1 MNDIPGVST
10 AYWWVGQ
17 VVDEANWQKSSLGK
31 LHNPSDVKG
40 DNFSYKVRIMGR
52 HDPNKTVPDSQL
64 FTASVLLPTTAGSGH
79 AGSVQTPNIRQ
90 GAFVSGFYKDGK
102 DGNEPVIA
110 FILPNNSQTPLEQK
124 DPNLGFT
131 PRSGFTGLNGNK
143 PVSTSDIS
151 NPNVTLSPTQSID
164 PNVSRQST
172 LDQYI
177 DNQRLFYIPKTK
189 ACEGPNGPLKGIQ
202 KTIGDAISLTNF
214 SRSGILGTAT
224 DLETLFINQLN
235 QAKKQI
241 TTLTKVLIG
250 SMRTHIINKINSQY
264 NQVMANLEPQLTIQ
278 YNQEFETATDIFL
291 CIFQKIL
298 RKLPSLVNEIFEQL
312 INKFLNAP
320 LCAAEE
326 FIANIISNIFDEIS
340 DGIGGAIE
348 FLGISNAVGSIF
360 KGLSIFV
367 GVLEFLTCEDQLN
380 CEMVEEWSPFSGARY
395 FLEDLNLK
403 IDEDIENYANK
414 IMNGGN
420 AASCDTSPILC
431 GPPRVVFS
439 SSTGSGASGNAIVS
453 PTGAILGVDLINNGS
468 GYSSTPIV
476 QIIDDCGNGSGANA
490 IAIMNGDK
498 VDKVVIIDSGVG
510 YLPAN
515 NGTTGGNGTIF
526 STINDTIIYNDNGY
540 SKYDCNTTISV
551 SKGDELYLR
560 NSVEA
565 FVYDNQGD
573 ILQTIIGKGP
583 KSPIVIQENGV
594 FTTPEC
600 ITAGDIKINNPSLS
614 DGSYPAVLE
623 LEDLILTNKGIG
635 YSNNDKI
642 IISPSNGATAEV
654 MFNESGQVKQLVLT
668 NPGIGFTEAPSIYI
682 QSETGFNAG
691 ILPQFRVKRI
701 GDDKGINIPAGT
713 PLIKIVDCVGVVD
726 R

>member
-17 VVDEANWQKSSLGK
+17 VVDETNWQKSSLGK
-31 LHNPSDVKG
+31 LHNPSEVKG
-40 DNFSYKVRIMGR
+40 DNFSYKVRIIGR
-52 HDPNKTVPDSQL
+52 HDPNKTVPDNQL

-110 FILPNNSQTPLEQK
+110 FILPNNSQTQLEQK

-131 PRSGFTGLNGNK
+131 PRSGFVGLNGNK
-143 PVSTSDIS
+143 TVSTADIS
-151 NPNVTLSPTQSID
+151 NPTVGLSPTQSID

-202 KTIGDAISLTNF
+202 KTISDVIALTNF
-214 SRSGILGTAT
+214 TRSGILGTAT

-235 QAKKQI
+235 QSKKQI

-278 YNQEFETATDIFL
+278 YNQEFEKASDIFL

-298 RKLPSLVNEIFEQL
+298 RKLPSLVNNVFEEL
-312 INKFLNAP
+312 IKKFLNAP

-326 FIANIISNIFDEIS
+326 FVATIISNIFDEIS

-348 FLGISNAVGSIF
+348 FLGLSNAVGSIF
-360 KGLSIFV
+360 KGFSIFV
-367 GVLEFLTCEDQLN
+367 GALEFLTCEDQLN
-380 CEMVEEWSPFSGARY
+380 CEMVEEWSLFSGARY
-395 FLEDLNLK
+395 FLDDLNLK
-403 IDEDIENYANK
+403 VDEDIENYTNK
-414 IMNGGN
+414 LMKGGN
-420 AASCDTSPILC
+420 AASCDTTPIVC
-431 GPPRVVFS
+431 GPPRVVFT
-439 SSTGSGASGNAIVS
+439 SSTGSGANGNTIVS
-453 PTGAILGVDLINNGS
+453 PSGSILGVDLISNGS
-468 GYSSTPIV
+468 GYSSAPRV

-498 VDKVVIIDSGVG
+498 VDKVIIINSGVG
-510 YLPAN
+510 YLPSS
-515 NGTTGGNGTIF
+515 NGTTGGNGTTF

-540 SKYDCNTTISV
+540 SKYDCNITINV
-551 SKGDELYLR
+551 YKDDELYLR

-565 FVYDNQGD
+565 FVYDNQGN

-583 KSPIVIQENGV
+583 KSPIIIQENGV
-594 FTTPEC
+594 FTTPQC
-600 ITAGDIKINNPSLS
+600 ITPEDLRISNPSLS
-614 DGSYPAVLE
+614 DGSYPVVLE

-642 IISPSNGATAEV
+642 IITPTNGAAAEV
-654 MFNESGQVKQLVLT
+654 SFNESGQVKQLILT
-668 NPGIGFTEAPSIYI
+668 NPGIGFTEVPNIYI

-691 ILPQFRVKRI
+691 ILPQFKVKRI
-701 GDDKGINIPAGT
+701 GGDKQINIPAGT
-713 PLIKIVDCVGVVD
+713 PLIKVVDCVGVVE